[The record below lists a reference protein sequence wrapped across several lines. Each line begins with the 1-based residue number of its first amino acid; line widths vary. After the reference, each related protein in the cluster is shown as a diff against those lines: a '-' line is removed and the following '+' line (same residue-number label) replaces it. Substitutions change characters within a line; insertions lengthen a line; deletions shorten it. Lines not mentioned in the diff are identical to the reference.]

1 MAESPPTA
9 RDEPTAGARL
19 TLDVGAL
26 IANWRTVAA
35 EAEGAEAAAVLKAD
49 GYGTG
54 LERAA
59 AALSRAGCRTFFV
72 ATPGE
77 GKRLRQ
83 VAPAA
88 IVYILDGL
96 LPGAAADY
104 AAADL
109 RPVLGSLDEVREWAA
124 ARGEG
129 VANGCAIHV
138 DTGMNRLGLSLAEA
152 RPIAGDSALL
162 RSLAPSL
169 IVSHLACADTPGH
182 PLNAQQL
189 AAFRTIRELFPGV
202 PASLA
207 NSAGAFLGPE
217 YRFDM
222 VRPGIALY
230 GAQFIADR
238 PPLTTVVTAEAMVL
252 RVRDTAAGETVGY
265 GATWTAL
272 APARIA
278 ILAAGYADG
287 YHRASSSSD
296 DRKGARVFI
305 RGAFAPIVG
314 RVSMDLIAVD
324 TTHVPGVRRG
334 DWAELFGPNV
344 PVDEVAAYAGTIG
357 YELLTGLGPRY
368 RRQYVGG

>member
-1 MAESPPTA
+1 MTASSPAPT
-9 RDEPTAGARL
+9 RPAGARL
-19 TLDVGAL
+19 TIDLDAL
-26 IANWRTVAA
+26 VANWRAIAA
-35 EAEGAEAAAVLKAD
+35 EAPGAEAAAVLKAD

-59 AALSRAGCRTFFV
+59 AALASAGCRTFFV

-77 GKRLRQ
+77 GVRLRA
-83 VAPAA
+83 VAPEAA
-88 IVYILDGL
+88 LYILNGL
-96 LPGAAADY
+96 LPGAAASY

-109 RPVLGSLDEVREWAA
+109 RPVLGSLEEAREWAT

-129 VANGCAIHV
+129 VATGCAIHI
-138 DTGMNRLGLSLAEA
+138 DTGMNRLGLSLADA
-152 RPIAGDSALL
+152 RLIAGDSTLL

-169 IVSHLACADTPGH
+169 IVSHLACADTPAH
-182 PLNAQQL
+182 ALNAQQL
-189 AAFRTIRELFPGV
+189 AAFRTVRALFPGV

-207 NSAGAFLGPE
+207 NSAGVFLGPD
-217 YRFDM
+217 YRFDV

-230 GAQFIADR
+230 GARFIADR
-238 PPLTTVVTAEAMVL
+238 PPLATVATAEAMVL

-265 GATWTAL
+265 GATWTAT

-296 DRKGARVFI
+296 DRNGARVFI
-305 RGAFAPIVG
+305 RGALAPIVG

-324 TTHVPGVRRG
+324 VTNIPDTGRG
-334 DWAELFGPNV
+334 DWAELFGPHV
-344 PVDEVAAYAGTIG
+344 PVDEVAAFAGTIG
-357 YELLTGLGPRY
+357 YELLTGLGARY
-368 RRQYVGG
+368 ARRYVGD

>member
-1 MAESPPTA
+1 MPPF
-9 RDEPTAGARL
+9 GARL
-19 TLDVGAL
+19 TIDLSSIVS
-26 IANWRTVAA
+26 NWRAVAA
-35 EAEGAEAAAVLKAD
+35 EAPGAETAAVLKAD

-59 AALSRAGCRTFFV
+59 AALSRADCRTFFV
-72 ATPGE
+72 ATAGE
-77 GKRLRQ
+77 GVRLRRG
-83 VAPAA
+83 AAEAA
-88 IVYILDGL
+88 IYILDGL

-109 RPVLGSLDEVREWAA
+109 RPVIGSLEEVREWES
-124 ARGEG
+124 ARREG
-129 VANGCAIHV
+129 ITTRCAVHV
-138 DTGMNRLGLSLAEA
+138 DTGMNRLGMSAAEA
-152 RPIAGDSALL
+152 RSLAGDSALL

-169 IVSHLACADTPGH
+169 IVSHLACADTPDH

-189 AAFRTIRELFPGV
+189 AAFRTVRALFPGV

-207 NSAGAFLGPE
+207 NSAGAFLGPD
-217 YRFDM
+217 YRFDV

-230 GAQFIADR
+230 GAQFAADR
-238 PPLTTVVTAEAMVL
+238 PPLATVVTAEAMVL
-252 RVRDTAAGETVGY
+252 RVRDAAAGETVGY
-265 GATWTAL
+265 GATWTAS

-296 DRKGARVFI
+296 GREGARVFI

-324 TTHVPGVRRG
+324 VTHIPGVARG
-334 DWAELFGPNV
+334 DWAELLGPNV
-344 PVDEVAAYAGTIG
+344 PVDEVAACAGTIG
-357 YELLTGLGPRY
+357 YELLTGLGARY
-368 RRQYVGG
+368 ARRYVGG